1 MMGAG
6 GGMFAPAGKFGFLIV
21 TGAMG
26 VAVFGDSMGFCAG
39 LGAGAGTAVLM
50 GFTVAD
56 AGVCAGVCRF
66 GNGAEDGVWLAGW
79 GAGLVVPSAAAV
91 LGFGKE
97 DAVAVGCWMVVAGCG
112 GCIEGTPVAGAGAV
126 AVE

>member
-1 MMGAG
+1 
-6 GGMFAPAGKFGFLIV
+6 MFAPAGKVGFLIV

-26 VAVFGDSMGFCAG
+26 VAVFGDSMGFCTG

-50 GFTVAD
+50 GFTAAD
-56 AGVCAGVCRF
+56 AGVCRF

-91 LGFGKE
+91 LGFGE
-97 DAVAVGCWMVVAGCG
+97 EAAVAVGCWMVVAVCG